1 MYLFHLDKFVEI
13 SEEEKLDAKG
23 TPEGI
28 AKPIDETTNPIAEV
42 SNDDLKNL
50 SEPNVEK
57 VPNEVFD
64 KDSIKELEEDLDNKT
79 VSFWKLGQGC
89 SNTYLYKSW
98 GKTQ

>member
-50 SEPNVEK
+50 SQPNVEK

-64 KDSIKELEEDLDNKT
+64 KDSIKELEE
-79 VSFWKLGQGC
+79 FII
-89 SNTYLYKSW
+89 
-98 GKTQ
+98 